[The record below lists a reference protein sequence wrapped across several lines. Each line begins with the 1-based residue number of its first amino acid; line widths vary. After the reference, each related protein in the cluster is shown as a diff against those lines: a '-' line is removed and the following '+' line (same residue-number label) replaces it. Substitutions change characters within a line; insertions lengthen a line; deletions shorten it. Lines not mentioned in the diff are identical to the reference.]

1 MKLNA
6 FKRLKLVLFDF
17 DDTLAV
23 HEGHLSCSKLIYLT
37 CIHSD
42 NADPWKG
49 TKKNVQLEKIMNLC
63 VKNNIEIGLISAT
76 TSYTAGKRKE
86 EWVLDNY
93 GIACENFCVGDSEQ
107 KIIEMQALAN
117 ARGLDN
123 SEIAIIDDYYKTVE
137 SAADARF
144 VACTPLEIVNFI
156 NEMGI

>member
-23 HEGHLSCSKLIYLT
+23 HEGHLSCSKLTYLT

-42 NADPWKG
+42 NADPWKE
-49 TKKNVQLEKIMNLC
+49 TKKNVHLC
-63 VKNNIEIGLISAT
+63 IKNNIEIGLISAT
-76 TSYTAGKRKE
+76 TSYTTGKRKE

-117 ARGLDN
+117 ARRLDN
-123 SEIAIIDDYYKTVE
+123 SKIAIIDDYYKTVE

-144 VACTPLEIVNFI
+144 VDCTPLEIVNFI

>member
-1 MKLNA
+1 MKLNT

-23 HEGHLSCSKLIYLT
+23 HEGHLSCSKLTYLT

-42 NADPWKG
+42 NTDPWKG
-49 TKKNVQLEKIMNLC
+49 TKKNVQLEKFMNLC

-107 KIIEMQALAN
+107 KLSKCRLLPMQGDWTILKSRSLMITIERLKVLRMQ
-117 ARGLDN
+117 GL
-123 SEIAIIDDYYKTVE
+123 
-137 SAADARF
+137 
-144 VACTPLEIVNFI
+144 
-156 NEMGI
+156 